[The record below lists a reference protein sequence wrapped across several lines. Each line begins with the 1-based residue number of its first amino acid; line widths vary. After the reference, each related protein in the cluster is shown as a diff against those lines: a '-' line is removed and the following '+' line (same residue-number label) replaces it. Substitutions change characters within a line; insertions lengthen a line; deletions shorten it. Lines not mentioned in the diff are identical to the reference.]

1 MFVFNNIVILNLFF
15 VIVLHMGVAG
25 VAWATSISQYLS
37 AALIL
42 ICLYRSHG
50 AIRFIPKQ
58 MRISRDKLLPMLKI
72 GLPAGFQGMLFSVSN
87 VMVQSAV
94 NSFGSI
100 MVAANSASMNVE
112 GFVATTTNAYYNAA
126 ITFTGQNMGAKKYR
140 RIDRIAII
148 CTILIFA
155 TWIIMGGGTLVL
167 EGHCWACMHLMPRL

>member
-1 MFVFNNIVILNLFF
+1 MYYLFIAGIVNVILNLFF

-94 NSFGSI
+94 NS
-100 MVAANSASMNVE
+100 
-112 GFVATTTNAYYNAA
+112 
-126 ITFTGQNMGAKKYR
+126 
-140 RIDRIAII
+140 
-148 CTILIFA
+148 
-155 TWIIMGGGTLVL
+155 LVPS
-167 EGHCWACMHLMPRL
+167 W